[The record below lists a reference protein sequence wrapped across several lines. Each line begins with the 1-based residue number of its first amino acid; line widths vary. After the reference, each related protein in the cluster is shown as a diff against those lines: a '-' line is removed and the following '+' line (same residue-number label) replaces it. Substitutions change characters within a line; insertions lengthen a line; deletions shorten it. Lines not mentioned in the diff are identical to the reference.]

1 MTVGFAQKYGSR
13 PSYGIPTL
21 LTDYTA
27 TMYVIRETAIL
38 SVLEVCTMQ
47 RIYGLQ
53 KQQFVH
59 SNHGSIIP
67 ATQASTWHM
76 GQIQP
81 STRNTNITPIYGA
94 S

>member
-59 SNHGSIIP
+59 SNHGS
-67 ATQASTWHM
+67 QASTWHM
-76 GQIQP
+76 GRIQP
-81 STRNTNITPIYGA
+81 STRNTNIWCFVNVFLFW
-94 S
+94 